1 MEETK
6 THELEV
12 EAESGSRMEK
22 VYIAVGNDVQEGYKT
37 IHWALKKWNNIPIS
51 IVLLHLC
58 NISQDFVYTPFGK
71 LPASSVSEEKL
82 QVLRKYED
90 QKIDKLLSKYITFCG
105 KLQVKAE
112 LLKVEKQHDS
122 IQVLILD
129 LISKLRITKLV
140 MGITFMRSSSSW

>member
-58 NISQDFVYTPFGK
+58 NISQDFVYTPCMISFFSIHTSYF
-71 LPASSVSEEKL
+71 LFVSYKPNFHMC
-82 QVLRKYED
+82 V
-90 QKIDKLLSKYITFCG
+90 
-105 KLQVKAE
+105 
-112 LLKVEKQHDS
+112 
-122 IQVLILD
+122 
-129 LISKLRITKLV
+129 
-140 MGITFMRSSSSW
+140 